1 MSRVEIIARG
11 GAASQLLAV
20 AMGLYVKFHLK
31 REFTILYEDREMVHT
46 DRFEL
51 TELLEET
58 EQLVVVP
65 RKIPSPHKGNRIM
78 NRLPVHLRPFLR
90 PAQDIYQFI
99 RLMKPK
105 IISLVK
111 SIWTKKDKK
120 LLLEKVPNENKLWE
134 KITPDTLTINAA
146 LPASTVT
153 MMADLL
159 SKRFTKTQFQNPFE
173 SNSNKDLDLQICL
186 HYRLGDTRTQARW
199 INSHGVL
206 DPRSFT
212 SLISKKKLVT
222 NENFRITVITDEPE
236 VAKKIFSAYNLFFWE
251 VRDKEDIWA
260 SIKHMVNANIFI
272 GSFSTVSMVAAAIR
286 NAKNKDNTYLPLNAR
301 TQKIHNEARQDNVTY
316 FRSRVFSKD
325 HWVHS
330 YNERQ

>member
-1 MSRVEIIARG
+1 MSRIEIIARG

-31 REFTILYEDREMVHT
+31 REFTILYEDREMLHT

-51 TELLEET
+51 TELLDES
-58 EQLVVVP
+58 EQLIVVP
-65 RKIPSPHKGNRIM
+65 RNIPSPYKGNRIM
-78 NRLPVHLRPFLR
+78 NRLPVHIRPFLR
-90 PAQDIYQFI
+90 PAQGTYQFI

-111 SIWTKKDKK
+111 SRLIKKDKK
-120 LLLEKVPNENKLWE
+120 LLVEKVPNENKLWE

-159 SKRFTKTQFQNPFE
+159 SNRFTKTQLQNPFE
-173 SNSNKDLDLQICL
+173 SNSNKDLDLHICL
-186 HYRLGDTRTQARW
+186 HYRLGDTRTQTRW

-212 SLISKKKLVT
+212 SLISRKKLVT
-222 NENFRITVITDEPE
+222 TENFRITVITDEPE
-236 VAKKIFSAYNLFFWE
+236 VAKKIFSEYDLFIWE
-251 VRDKEDIWA
+251 VKDKENIWA

-286 NAKNKDNTYLPLNAR
+286 NAKDKGNTYLPLNAR
-301 TQKIHNEARQDNVTY
+301 TQKIYKEARQDNVIY
-316 FRSRVFSKD
+316 FRSKVLSKD

-330 YNERQ
+330 YIWR